1 MTKTLCITER
11 EIRESDP
18 DWRMRLYSE
27 DDKDNITLS
36 ERRDS
41 GRGGLSGG

>member
-18 DWRMRLYSE
+18 DWRMRP
-27 DDKDNITLS
+27 
-36 ERRDS
+36 
-41 GRGGLSGG
+41 